1 MLKTRLSKSAFPSRR
16 AAIARSC
23 GLAVLALVSGTAFA
37 QGEWPTKPVTLIVPF
52 PTGGTTDLVAR
63 ALGDQLTRSL
73 GQPVIV
79 ESKPGAGTTVGADYV
94 AKARP
99 DGYTLLIGAVHHTI
113 APSVYK
119 KLPYDFQKD
128 LTPISTLAMVPN
140 VLSVNA
146 ALTPAKTVAEL
157 VALAKVANP
166 PMTFGSNGNG
176 TAQHL
181 IGTLFQMRTGTT
193 LLHVP
198 YKGSAPLTTD
208 LLGGQVTM
216 SFDSV
221 TPVIQHVRA
230 GKLRALAVTT
240 KTRSAMLPDVPTMEE
255 SGYPD
260 FSIETWYGVLAPTGT
275 PKEIITRLNT
285 EMLKIIR
292 SPEFI
297 QRMKDGGCE
306 PLGSTPAEMARRI
319 SDETTKFAKI
329 VKDGKIVI
337 E

>member
-1 MLKTRLSKSAFPSRR
+1 MSDKKAFSSRR
-16 AAIARSC
+16 AALAQAC
-23 GLAVLALVSGTAFA
+23 GVAALSLVSLAPGAVRA
-37 QGEWPTKPVTLIVPF
+37 QADWPTKPVTLVVPF

-63 ALGDQLTRSL
+63 ALGESLSRSL

-128 LTPISTLAMVPN
+128 LTPITTVAMVPN
-140 VLSVNA
+140 VLSVNPA
-146 ALTPAKTVAEL
+146 QTSAKTVAEL
-157 VALAKVANP
+157 VAQAKVANP
-166 PMTFGSNGNG
+166 NMTFGSNGNG

-181 IGTLFQMRTGTT
+181 IGTLFQLRTGTT

-221 TPVIQHVRA
+221 TPVIQHIKA

-240 KTRSAMLPDVPTMEE
+240 KTRTASLPDVPTMEE
-255 SGYPD
+255 AGLPD
-260 FSIETWYGVLAPTGT
+260 FAIETWYGVLAPTGT
-275 PKEIITRLNT
+275 PQGVVTRLNT

-292 SPEFI
+292 SPEFA
-297 QRMKDGGCE
+297 QRMKAAGCE
-306 PLGSTPAEMARRI
+306 PLGSTQAEMAKRI
-319 SDETTKFAKI
+319 ADETEKFARI
-329 VKDGKIVI
+329 VKDGKVAI